1 MASVVTGTCASCSV
15 SGVSPPS
22 EVAPQPTI
30 VSVVPAAQLAVSPAP
45 AILVGVFVD
54 ALLRCSSVTS

>member
-1 MASVVTGTCASCSV
+1 MIGTCASWRV

-30 VSVVPAAQLAVSPAP
+30 VSIVPAAQIAVSPAP
-45 AILVGVFVD
+45 ATLVGVLVE
-54 ALLRCSSVTS
+54 ARASSSSEMS

>member
-1 MASVVTGTCASCSV
+1 VVTGTWASCSV

-30 VSVVPAAQLAVSPAP
+30 VSIVPGAQAAASPAP
-45 AILVGVFVD
+45 ATCVGAFEE
-54 ALLRCSSVTS
+54 ALARRSSVMS